1 MILCFAGCLLVVGV
15 DWPAAMGAPVP
26 GDVAALLTGTPAD
39 ILILDAAVG
48 VLAQGDTR
56 ALAAWRCGPTVDC
69 AGVEA
74 DRLTVTGLGTHIV
87 RGHRI
92 YESTN
97 AYAIAPADGAET
109 GRIDY
114 WMAPPPR
121 GCSAAGRCVSKTTA
135 CLPGEGSGRCPLKRD
150 LPPAYAAFSPTWSS
164 TKRR

>member
-1 MILCFAGCLLVVGV
+1 MRRWAQ
-15 DWPAAMGAPVP
+15 PVP
-26 GDVAALLTGTPAD
+26 GDVAAVLTGTPAD

-56 ALAAWRCGPTVDC
+56 ALAAWRCGPTLDC

-97 AYAIAPADGAET
+97 AYAITPADGAGT

-114 WMAPPPR
+114 WMAPPGLFSGGPVR
-121 GCSAAGRCVSKTTA
+121 IEDGRRVFLAKDQVGA
-135 CLPGEGSGRCPLKRD
+135 RSGAI